1 MKRFNYLASIM
12 FFAWSHMASS
22 AAPPH
27 RPLAYTTATIENYT
41 GHPVRISYFRPDPG
55 FHGMH
60 VIVHRTRIIADRT
73 AARIMVTRKPITPP
87 RCSYQLP
94 NEQGE
99 YRDLYTDSIEIPLS
113 LELDTQT
120 ITLRAAKEDK

>member
-27 RPLAYTTATIENYT
+27 RPLAYTTAIILNDT

-55 FHGMH
+55 FRGMH
-60 VIVHRTRIIADRT
+60 VLVRWTHIRADG
-73 AARIMVTRKPITPP
+73 AADLIRVTRKYVSPP

-99 YRDLYTDSIEIPLS
+99 YRDLYTDSIEIPL
-113 LELDTQT
+113 
-120 ITLRAAKEDK
+120 